1 MTKVLAIDVGG
12 TKLSYAIINEK
23 GEFLCE
29 VKKTSTPKNIDEL
42 VQIFK
47 NIIAENENDIDITAF
62 ATAGAVNIENT
73 KVGNK
78 LKRKRNLQQVM
89 RESFFYG
96 ANRFGNN
103 FIA

>member
-1 MTKVLAIDVGG
+1 MLFTTETISNKEIESNNNFFNEFESVETVSVEEAKQETTV
-12 TKLSYAIINEK
+12 TRYINS
-23 GEFLCE
+23 L
-29 VKKTSTPKNIDEL
+29 VTSCYQKSVDE
-42 VQIFK
+42 
-47 NIIAENENDIDITAF
+47 IA
-62 ATAGAVNIENT
+62 NT

-78 LKRKRNLQQVM
+78 VVRKRNLQQVM

>member
-1 MTKVLAIDVGG
+1 MLFLDQKV
-12 TKLSYAIINEK
+12 TQKEINEIS
-23 GEFLCE
+23 EFLNQYE
-29 VKKTSTPKNIDEL
+29 DVDTTTAPEKEYEETAVSKYITSLVTGCYAKAVDE
-42 VQIFK
+42 
-47 NIIAENENDIDITAF
+47 IA
-62 ATAGAVNIENT
+62 NT

-78 LKRKRNLQQVM
+78 VVRKRNLQQVM

>member
-1 MTKVLAIDVGG
+1 MLFTTETISNKEIESINNFFNEFESVETVSVEEAKQETTVTKYVNSLV
-12 TKLSYAIINEK
+12 
-23 GEFLCE
+23 
-29 VKKTSTPKNIDEL
+29 TSCYQKSVDE
-42 VQIFK
+42 
-47 NIIAENENDIDITAF
+47 IA
-62 ATAGAVNIENT
+62 NT

-78 LKRKRNLQQVM
+78 VVRKRNLQQVM

>member
-1 MTKVLAIDVGG
+1 MLFTTETISNKEIE
-12 TKLSYAIINEK
+12 SINNFFN
-23 GEFLCE
+23 EFESVETVSVEEAKQETTVTRYINSL
-29 VKKTSTPKNIDEL
+29 VTSCYQKSVDE
-42 VQIFK
+42 
-47 NIIAENENDIDITAF
+47 IA
-62 ATAGAVNIENT
+62 NT

-78 LKRKRNLQQVM
+78 VIRKRNLQQVM